1 MPSLVGLGDGVEHGV
16 GDDAG
21 AIKVE
26 CSPMGKRGQKLL
38 KRRRGRPLVVNLCNV
53 SIFRCCM
60 NAVCNG
66 AAPFASRWVCPGFS
80 FCLAVRGGLERG
92 WGPT

>member
-26 CSPMGKRGQKLL
+26 CSLMGKRGQKLL
-38 KRRRGRPLVVNLCNV
+38 KRRRGRPLVV
-53 SIFRCCM
+53 IFMQR
-60 NAVCNG
+60 
-66 AAPFASRWVCPGFS
+66 FIFS
-80 FCLAVRGGLERG
+80 LLNERG
-92 WGPT
+92 LHCLEGVLYSSNTGPSAF